1 MFIFIAVCYMIPPV
15 RPQESSINNYKVA
28 GSPTGTTNKEA
39 GTPPGAKQS
48 SIDENHGVWDS
59 RCSKYKCFYLN
70 KQPSHV

>member
-1 MFIFIAVCYMIPPV
+1 MFIFIAVCYMILPV
-15 RPQESSINNYKVA
+15 RPLDTSNNNYKVA
-28 GSPTGTTNKEA
+28 GTPPGTTTKEA